1 LLANGV
7 ATLAAAFFGSPFPTT
22 LYFGHMAHKDFGAR
36 TGYSILSGVSIA
48 ILCMTGLASAVL
60 RFVPIEVVSIVVVWF
75 GLVMVGHAFQEV
87 SRSHCIAV
95 AFGLLP
101 MLAAWALG
109 LVTLAI
115 DKSGATLHNL
125 ANAFGTELPIHGMIA
140 LSQGAILISM
150 VWAAALAF
158 VFDRRFIQAAM
169 WMAAASVLSCLGFI
183 HAYVLSPQ
191 GVENKLGLFAAPE
204 FALSYTAVAVFLLA
218 CHFYVRKAREPWL
231 GAELDL

>member
-1 LLANGV
+1 
-7 ATLAAAFFGSPFPTT
+7 
-22 LYFGHMAHKDFGAR
+22 
-36 TGYSILSGVSIA
+36 
-48 ILCMTGLASAVL
+48 
-60 RFVPIEVVSIVVVWF
+60 
-75 GLVMVGHAFQEV
+75 
-87 SRSHCIAV
+87 
-95 AFGLLP
+95 
-101 MLAAWALG
+101 
-109 LVTLAI
+109 
-115 DKSGATLHNL
+115 
-125 ANAFGTELPIHGMIA
+125 MIA

-169 WMAAASVLSCLGFI
+169 WMVAASVLSCLGFI

-218 CHFYVRKAREPWL
+218 CHFYVRKTREPWL